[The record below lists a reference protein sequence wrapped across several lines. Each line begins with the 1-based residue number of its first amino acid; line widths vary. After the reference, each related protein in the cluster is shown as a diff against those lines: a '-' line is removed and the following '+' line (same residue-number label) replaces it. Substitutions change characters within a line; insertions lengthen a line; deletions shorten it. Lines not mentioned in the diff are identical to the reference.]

1 MKLEKEM
8 KYYLLLLLCVPMLS
22 TSQTTS
28 ETVQQLFDQ
37 KQYSQAETI
46 LKNAVAKS
54 PNDRQLIELLGD
66 AYGYQKKW
74 DGAIENYELLVEM
87 DDFNANYHYK
97 FGGAKGMKA
106 LEVSKLRAL
115 GLIGDVKRSFNRAA
129 ELDPTHIEV
138 RWAMVE
144 LYMQLP
150 GIIGGSYKK
159 SMKYANELENLS
171 KVDGY
176 LAKGYI
182 YEYDDEPEL
191 AEEYYK
197 KAIEVGGSVTCY
209 DKLTKLYVKENKPSK
224 AIANLEKS
232 HAKHQRNGMHYQIG
246 KVAADYNIQLDK
258 GEKCLNTY
266 IINYTAKDGV
276 PVCWAYYRL
285 SQIAKHRGNKQQA
298 LEFINKALAD
308 EKLDPFEEH
317 KEKILKM

>member
-1 MKLEKEM
+1 M
-8 KYYLLLLLCVPMLS
+8 KYFFLLLLCIPMLS
-22 TSQTTS
+22 VSQTTA
-28 ETVQQLFDQ
+28 ETAQQLFDQ
-37 KQYSQAETI
+37 KQYGKAETI
-46 LKNAVAKS
+46 LKEAVANS

-66 AYGYQKKW
+66 AYGFQKKW

-87 DDFNANYHYK
+87 DDFSANYHFKY
-97 FGGAKGMKA
+97 GGAKGMKA

-182 YEYDDEPEL
+182 YEYDDEPEK

-197 KAIEVGGSVTCY
+197 KAIQVGGSVTCY
-209 DKLTKLYVKENKPSK
+209 EKLTDLYVKENKPSK
-224 AIANLEKS
+224 AIANLEES
-232 HAKHQRNGMHYQIG
+232 HKKHQRNGMHYQIG

-266 IINYTAKDGV
+266 IANYTAKDGV

-285 SQIAKHRGNKQQA
+285 SQISKHRGDKQKA
-298 LEFINKALAD
+298 LEWINKALAE

-317 KEKILKM
+317 KAEVLEM

>member
-1 MKLEKEM
+1 MKHYFLV
-8 KYYLLLLLCVPMLS
+8 LLCVPMLLM
-22 TSQTTS
+22 SQTTA
-28 ETVQQLFDQ
+28 ETAKQLFDS
-37 KQYSQAETI
+37 KQYSKAESI
-46 LKNAVAKS
+46 LKAAVAKS

-66 AYGYQKKW
+66 AYGYQEKW
-74 DGAIENYELLVEM
+74 DGAIENYEKLVKM
-87 DDFNANYHYK
+87 DDYSANYHYK
-97 FGGAKGMKA
+97 YGGAKGMKA
-106 LEVSKLRAL
+106 LEVSKFRAL

-129 ELDPTHIEV
+129 ELDPTHIDV

-209 DKLTKLYVKENKPSK
+209 DKLTSLYEKEKKPLK
-224 AIANLEKS
+224 AIENMENS
-232 HAKHQRNGMHYQIG
+232 HKKHQRNAMHYQIG
-246 KVAADYNIQLDK
+246 KVAADYNIQLEK
-258 GEKCLNTY
+258 GEKCLYTY
-266 IINYTAKDGV
+266 ITNYTAKDGV

-285 SQIAKHRGNKQQA
+285 AQIFTHRGDKQKA
-298 LEFINKALAD
+298 LEWINKALAE
-308 EKLDPFEEH
+308 EKLDPFTEH
-317 KEKILKM
+317 KDKVLKM

>member
-1 MKLEKEM
+1 M
-8 KYYLLLLLCVPMLS
+8 KYYFLVLLCVPMLLM
-22 TSQTTS
+22 SQTTA
-28 ETVQQLFDQ
+28 ETVKQLFDS
-37 KQYSQAETI
+37 KQYSKAESI
-46 LKNAVAKS
+46 LKVAVENS

-66 AYGYQKKW
+66 AYGYQEKW
-74 DGAIENYELLVEM
+74 DGAIENYEKLVKM
-87 DDFNANYHYK
+87 DDYNANYHYK

-106 LEVSKLRAL
+106 LEVSKFRAL

-129 ELDPTHIEV
+129 ELDPTHIDV

-209 DKLTKLYVKENKPSK
+209 DKLTSLYQKEHKPLK
-224 AIANLEKS
+224 AIENMENS
-232 HAKHQRNGMHYQIG
+232 HKKHQRNAMHYQIG
-246 KVAADYNIQLDK
+246 KVAADYNVQLEK
-258 GEKCLNTY
+258 GEKCLYTY
-266 IINYTAKDGV
+266 ITNYTAKDGV

-285 SQIAKHRGNKQQA
+285 SQIFTHKGDKSKA
-298 LEFINKALAD
+298 LEWINKALAA
-308 EKLDPFEEH
+308 EQLDPFEEH